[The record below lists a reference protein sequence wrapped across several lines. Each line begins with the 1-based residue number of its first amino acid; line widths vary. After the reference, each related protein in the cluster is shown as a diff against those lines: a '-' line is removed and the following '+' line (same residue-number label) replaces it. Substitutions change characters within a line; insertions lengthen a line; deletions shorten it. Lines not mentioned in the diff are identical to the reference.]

1 MCVGLVKKGFVCMC
15 RVVINRLELKAV
27 YMCV

>member
-1 MCVGLVKKGFVCMC
+1 MCVGLVKGFVCIC